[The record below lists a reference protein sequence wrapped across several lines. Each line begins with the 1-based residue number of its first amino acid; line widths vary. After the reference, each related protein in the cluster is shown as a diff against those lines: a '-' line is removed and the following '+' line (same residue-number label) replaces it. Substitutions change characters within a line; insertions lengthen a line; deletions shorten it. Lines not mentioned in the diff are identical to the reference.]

1 MGDFRVRPHKP
12 PQRRQQYK
20 SQQNH
25 RCRNDPI
32 HPFIE
37 ASKPGKLL
45 PVTCCKRLVH
55 TVSHGRAEAQ
65 ICQGEHGEDVTEQP
79 LNAQIVHAETAE
91 EHRSVDEGQ

>member
-37 ASKPGKLL
+37 GSKPGKLL